1 MMKVKITNRKLWGLF
16 SGIISFLC
24 AIESF
29 VLMFYDLSEKTKF
42 PALIVNVVVIV
53 IIFFGCWFCSNHKQ
67 EKNIR
72 YGNIHIKIKFGDLFE
87 QDGLRVIN
95 FNEYFDTKVDDVIIS
110 TNSLNGRV
118 IKTFVSDIPKLDS
131 EIESNI
137 GCQNRIAGHNPH
149 RPDGK
154 KTKYSLGTCFR
165 YDKYIFVAFS
175 KFDKNNQ
182 AYLGLSDYLQCMS
195 DFWREMNRVY
205 NGEDVVVPLMGSGIT
220 RRINMEK
227 MTYQEQLEIMLD
239 TLRFNNLS
247 FAHNCTITI
256 VLPENL
262 QDEISLFD
270 I

>member
-1 MMKVKITNRKLWGLF
+1 MKVKITNKKLWGLF

-29 VLMFYDLSEKTKF
+29 ALMFYDLSEKEKI
-42 PALIVNVVVIV
+42 PAFIFNVVA
-53 IIFFGCWFCSNHKQ
+53 IIAVFIGCWIYSNHIQ
-67 EKNIR
+67 EKDIKYSNT
-72 YGNIHIKIKFGDLFE
+72 NVKIKFGDLFKE
-87 QDGLRVIN
+87 DGLRVIN
-95 FNEYFDTKVDDVIIS
+95 FNEYFDTKVDDNIIS
-110 TNSLNGRV
+110 SNSLNGRI
-118 IKTFVSDIPKLDS
+118 IKTFVSDIPQLDAA
-131 EIESNI
+131 IEANI
-137 GCQNRIAGHNPH
+137 GCKKRIVAHNPN
-149 RPDGK
+149 RSVGK
-154 KTKYSLGTCFR
+154 TIKYALGTCFR

-175 KFDKNNQ
+175 KFDENNQ

-195 DFWREMNRVY
+195 DFWRELNRVY
-205 NGEDVVVPLMGSGIT
+205 NGENIVIPLMGSGIT

-227 MTYQEQLEIMLD
+227 MTYQEQLEIMLN

-256 VLPENL
+256 VLPEKL